1 MGDSGI
7 EHYKRMAEQCDR
19 KAEAFPDTEE
29 KKYFK
34 ELARQWR
41 ELAKRAE
48 RAHDARNRQPDCIP
62 PAVADRLR
70 RSARC
75 GDGMTV
81 SS

>member
-48 RAHDARNRQPDCIP
+48 RAGEQPSNKP
-62 PAVADRLR
+62 
-70 RSARC
+70 S
-75 GDGMTV
+75 G
-81 SS
+81 